1 MSKNAVSYF
10 TNPPNN
16 KIVQTSV
23 SLRHIEYNELI
34 ILRMLFLHRL
44 VFAEIILG
52 DFFFINL

>member
-1 MSKNAVSYF
+1 MSKNAICQF

-16 KIVQTSV
+16 KIVQSFV
-23 SLRHIEYNELI
+23 SLRHIKCNKLI

-52 DFFFINL
+52 ELFFINL